1 MNKVT
6 ITKSITYYMTVMEDG
21 EEVDYRTD
29 GKGNW
34 ECRYGESWEGEYDI
48 TTKLEKLL
56 KSNDDE

>member
-34 ECRYGESWEGEYDI
+34 ERDFEESWESEYYNID
-48 TTKLEKLL
+48 LEKLFKL
-56 KSNDDE
+56 HNDE